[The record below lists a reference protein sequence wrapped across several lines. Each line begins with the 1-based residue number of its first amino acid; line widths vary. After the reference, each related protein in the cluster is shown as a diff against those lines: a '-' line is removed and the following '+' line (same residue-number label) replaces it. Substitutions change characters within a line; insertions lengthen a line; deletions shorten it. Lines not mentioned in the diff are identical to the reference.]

1 MLLGMSLASL
11 FFNHYK
17 KLQPLKKNPMK
28 TKTQSRTNGS
38 HGVKSSS
45 RSSRS
50 SRESLEDIFE
60 NTLKDIYWAE
70 KHLTKALAKMSKAA
84 YNEELKDAFD
94 THLEETEGQIGKLEK
109 CFELLGKKAV
119 AKKCEAMEGLI
130 KEGEEQIEEH
140 DEGHARDAA
149 LIGAAQKVEHYEIS
163 AYGTLRSMA
172 NVLGMAQCA
181 EILEEIKDEEAVT
194 DVKLTELADKINQ
207 LACEVDEE
215 EV

>member
-1 MLLGMSLASL
+1 
-11 FFNHYK
+11 
-17 KLQPLKKNPMK
+17 MK
-28 TKTQSRTNGS
+28 TKTQSKTNGS
-38 HGVKSSS
+38 HAVKSSRAS
-45 RSSRS
+45 RSSK
-50 SRESLEDIFE
+50 ETLADIFE
-60 NTLKDIYWAE
+60 DTLKDIYWAE

-84 YNEELKDAFD
+84 YNEELKDAFETHIED
-94 THLEETEGQIGKLEK
+94 TERQIGKLEQ
-109 CFELLGKKAV
+109 CFELLGKKPV

-140 DEGHARDAA
+140 EEGHPRDAA

-163 AYGTLRSMA
+163 AYGTLRTMA

-181 EILEEIKDEEAVT
+181 EILEEIKDEEVET
-194 DVKLTELADKINQ
+194 DAKLTTLADKINH